1 MSTSPVPPDARVAT
15 GDSGV
20 HYDTPPVVFE
30 RLLDRN
36 MNYSS
41 GYYLTGEESLDDA
54 QTAKMDKIAAMCGF
68 RPGDRVLDLGCGWSG
83 PATYFADVHG
93 CQVTGYTLSE
103 VQRDFAMARAEAR
116 GCADRLDIRVQN
128 VLDAELEEG
137 RYDHVVFLESI
148 IHMWEKDQIF
158 ARCHAA
164 LKPSGMLFV
173 QESCYDR
180 DSRTEEYRG
189 DRGFGAVDEAFGG
202 TTVMVSAGEML
213 KQMEEQGFSPVYLEN
228 ISNHYKRT
236 LAQWCENLDLHGEEM
251 KAAAPEF
258 FPLLRRY
265 LMLALATYRMEQTQC
280 FLFAAQ
286 KAPQGWIRRV
296 PGPRP

>member
-1 MSTSPVPPDARVAT
+1 MSTIPVPPEARVDT

-20 HYDTPPVVFE
+20 HYDTPPLVFE

-41 GYYLTGEESLDDA
+41 GYYLSGAESLDEA
-54 QTAKMDKIAAMCGF
+54 QIAKMDKIAAMCGF
-68 RPGDRVLDLGCGWSG
+68 QPGDRVLDLGCGWSG

-93 CQVTGYTLSE
+93 CQVTGYTLSDT
-103 VQRDFAMARAEAR
+103 QRAFAMRRAEAR
-116 GCADRLDIRVQN
+116 GCAERLDIRVQN

-137 RYDHVVFLESI
+137 RYDHIIFLESI

-164 LKPSGMLFV
+164 LKPGGMLFV
-173 QESCYDR
+173 QESCYDKN
-180 DSRTEEYRG
+180 SRTDEYRS
-189 DRGFGAVDEAFGG
+189 DRGFQAVDEAFGD

-213 KQMEEQGFSPVYLEN
+213 KQMEEQGLSPVYVEN

-236 LAQWCENLDLHGEEM
+236 LAQWCENLDEHAEEM
-251 KAAAPEF
+251 KAADAEF

-265 LMLALATYRMEQTQC
+265 LMLALSTYRLEQTQC

-286 KAPQGWIRRV
+286 KAPQDWVRRFA
-296 PGPRP
+296 GPTA